1 MATSQ
6 PRSSGLF
13 SGVVLISVGLLILL
27 HNYGRLELHTFFT
40 RWWPLIII
48 FWGLVKL
55 YERTL
60 GRKFGSGGVTS
71 GEVFLV
77 LGMFALLGVV
87 VLIDIGKQKL
97 PPGIMDMGDNF
108 TFDIDV
114 APKTI
119 PANARVLIN
128 NGKGDLNIRASDDNT
143 IRISAHSIVR
153 GWNES
158 DAQRSSSSIGVE
170 IVKNGDAYE
179 IRPKGYDF
187 SDSRISVGMDI
198 DVPQK
203 SPLTVK
209 AQSGDVT
216 VSDFLSDLNIS
227 NQTGDVDVRGT
238 TGDISIDLHKGDAKI
253 SDTHG
258 DIKVSGKGGEID
270 ANEATGSLTVDGD
283 FFGPIRA
290 DHLAKGVRLI
300 SPKTDMT
307 LSALSGHMEAGSGNL
322 DIVDAPGNLSLR
334 TRDAEV
340 SVENAGGKVNIDN
353 RNAEVNVRFSS
364 VPHEDIQIN
373 NSSAEISL
381 TVPGSSSFD
390 IQADCRD
397 CDITSEFSGLEA
409 TKAESGDA
417 HLTGKYGTARGPKIT
432 LKTSYGNINLRR
444 TSIALP
450 PRAPAL
456 PAMPAMPEIP
466 VPHVPRVPKVPSV
479 QVPTLPAPPESTDQ

>member
-13 SGVVLISVGLLILL
+13 SGIVLISVGALLLL
-27 HNYGRLELHTFFT
+27 HNFGRLELHTFFT
-40 RWWPLIII
+40 RWWPLLII
-48 FWGLVKL
+48 FWGIVKL

-60 GRKFGSGGVTS
+60 GRRFGSGGVTS
-71 GEVFLV
+71 GEVLLV
-77 LGMFALLGVV
+77 FGMFALLGVV
-87 VLIDIGKQKL
+87 VLVDIGREKL
-97 PPGIMDMGDNF
+97 SPGIMDMGDNYS
-108 TFDIDV
+108 FDVDV
-114 APKTI
+114 APKDV

-128 NGKGDLNIRASDDNT
+128 NGKGDLNVRASDENT
-143 IRISAHSIVR
+143 IKVSAHTIVR
-153 GWNES
+153 GWSEG
-158 DAQRSSSSIGVE
+158 DAQRRSKSVAVE
-170 IVKNGDAYE
+170 IVKNGDAFE
-179 IRPKGYDF
+179 IRPKGYDL
-187 SDSRISVGMDI
+187 SDSHISLNMEI
-198 DVPQK
+198 DVPKK

-209 AQSGDVT
+209 TQSGDVS
-216 VSDFLSDLNIS
+216 VSDFLSDLNIF
-227 NQTGDVDVRGT
+227 NQTGDVEVHNT
-238 TGDISIDLHKGDAKI
+238 TGDISIELHKGDAKI

-270 ANEATGSLTVDGD
+270 VNEATGSLTVDGD
-283 FFGPIRA
+283 FYGPVRA

-364 VPHEDIQIN
+364 IPREDIQIN

-381 TVPGSSSFD
+381 TLPGSSSFD
-390 IQADCRD
+390 IQADCRE
-397 CDITSEFSGLEA
+397 CDISSEFSGLEPS
-409 TKAESGDA
+409 KSESGDS
-417 HLTGKYGTARGPKIT
+417 HLAGKYGTARGPKIT

-444 TSIALP
+444 TSMAIP
-450 PRAPAL
+450 PRP
-456 PAMPAMPEIP
+456 PAMPAMPAVP
-466 VPHVPRVPKVPSV
+466 VPHVPKVPA
-479 QVPTLPAPPESTDQ
+479 PPAPPESTEQ